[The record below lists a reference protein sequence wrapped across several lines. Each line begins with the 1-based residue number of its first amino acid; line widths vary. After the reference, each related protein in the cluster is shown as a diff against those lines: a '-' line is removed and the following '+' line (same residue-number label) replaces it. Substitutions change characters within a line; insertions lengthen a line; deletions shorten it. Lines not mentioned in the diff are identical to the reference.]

1 MKRIIISF
9 AAFCALGLLVV
20 AGVVFSGLISV
31 AADDPHTGVV
41 HAFLETARNRSIE
54 VRSEDI
60 VVPSLDDEDQIRA
73 GAGNYDSMCV
83 GCHLAPGM
91 AETELSNGL
100 YPAPPSLAE
109 AGLYGDPAKTFWVI
123 KHGIKATGMP
133 AWGKSMADPY
143 IWGMVAFLQK
153 LPELDEGAYRALVAS
168 SGGHQH
174 GGGETPAAHGQQ
186 HGEVALDD
194 HHQGDSG
201 DSDHHGS
208 SSSSDAAGQSN
219 FGHHGNNESDDH
231 HASEE
236 PQAVKH
242 SNGNGGDNADA
253 EGKSPSKN
261 HVHADGKQ
269 HDH

>member
-174 GGGETPAAHGQQ
+174 GGGETPAG
-186 HGEVALDD
+186 
-194 HHQGDSG
+194 
-201 DSDHHGS
+201 
-208 SSSSDAAGQSN
+208 
-219 FGHHGNNESDDH
+219 
-231 HASEE
+231 
-236 PQAVKH
+236 
-242 SNGNGGDNADA
+242 
-253 EGKSPSKN
+253 
-261 HVHADGKQ
+261 
-269 HDH
+269 

>member
-60 VVPSLDDEDQIRA
+60 AVPSLDDEDQIRA

-153 LPELDEGAYRALVAS
+153 LPKLDEGAYRALVAS

-174 GGGETPAAHGQQ
+174 GGGETPAGHGEQ
-186 HGEVALDD
+186 HGEMASGD

-201 DSDHHGS
+201 GSDHHGS
-208 SSSSDAAGQSN
+208 SSSGGAPGQPGS
-219 FGHHGNNESDDH
+219 GHHGGKESDDH
-231 HASEE
+231 HASDQPQTAEE
-236 PQAVKH
+236 
-242 SNGNGGDNADA
+242 STDNDRADA
-253 EGKSPSKN
+253 EGKSSANN

-269 HDH
+269 HEH

>member
-9 AAFCALGLLVV
+9 VAFCALGLLVV
-20 AGVVFSGLISV
+20 AGVVFSGLINV
-31 AADDPHTGVV
+31 AADDPHTEAV
-41 HAFLETARNRSIE
+41 HAFLETARNRSVD

-60 VVPSLDDEDQIRA
+60 AVPSLDDEDQIRA

-100 YPAPPSLAE
+100 YPAPPNLAE
-109 AGLYGDPAKTFWVI
+109 AGIYDNPAKTFWVI

-153 LPELDEGAYRALVAS
+153 LPDLDAGAYRALVAS

-174 GGGETPAAHGQQ
+174 GGGETPAGNDE
-186 HGEVALDD
+186 HGETASDN
-194 HHQGDSG
+194 HHQDDSNS
-201 DSDHHGS
+201 SDHHGS
-208 SSSSDAAGQSN
+208 SSSGGVTGQSGS
-219 FGHHGNNESDDH
+219 GHHGDNESDDH
-231 HASEE
+231 HALDE
-236 PQAVKH
+236 PQAVE
-242 SNGNGGDNADA
+242 NGTGSDSADE
-253 EGKSPSKN
+253 EGKSSSEN

-269 HDH
+269 HGH

>member
-1 MKRIIISF
+1 MKRIIVSF
-9 AAFCALGLLVV
+9 VAFCALGLLVV

-31 AADDPHTGVV
+31 AADDPHTGAV

-60 VVPSLDDEDQIRA
+60 AVPSLDDEDQIRA

-100 YPAPPSLAE
+100 YPAPPNLAE
-109 AGLYGDPAKTFWVI
+109 AGIYDDPAKTFWVI

-153 LPELDEGAYRALVAS
+153 LPDLDKGAYRALVAS

-174 GGGETPAAHGQQ
+174 GGGETDAGNHHGDNQPEG
-186 HGEVALDD
+186 GE
-194 HHQGDSG
+194 
-201 DSDHHGS
+201 DHHGGS
-208 SSSSDAAGQSN
+208 IHDHHGAADQGKADHHNSDAARDGEALTARPTS
-219 FGHHGNNESDDH
+219 H
-231 HASEE
+231 
-236 PQAVKH
+236 K
-242 SNGNGGDNADA
+242 
-253 EGKSPSKN
+253 
-261 HVHADGKQ
+261 HADGKE
-269 HDH
+269 HVHED

>member
-1 MKRIIISF
+1 MKKIIISF

-31 AADDPHTGVV
+31 AADDPHTGAV

-60 VVPSLDDEDQIRA
+60 AVPSLDDEDQIRA

-100 YPAPPSLAE
+100 YPAPPNLAE
-109 AGLYGDPAKTFWVI
+109 AGLYDDPAKTFWVI

-133 AWGKSMADPY
+133 AWGKSMAAPY
-143 IWGMVAFLQK
+143 IWEMVAFLRK
-153 LPELDEGAYRALVAS
+153 LPDLDEGAYRALVAS

-174 GGGETPAAHGQQ
+174 GGGETPAGHGKQ
-186 HGEVALDD
+186 HGEIASDD

-201 DSDHHGS
+201 GSDHHGS
-208 SSSSDAAGQSN
+208 SGSGGAPGQPGS
-219 FGHHGNNESDDH
+219 GHHDGKESDDH
-231 HASEE
+231 HASDQPQTAEE
-236 PQAVKH
+236 
-242 SNGNGGDNADA
+242 STDNDRADA

-269 HDH
+269 HEH

>member
-1 MKRIIISF
+1 MKRIIISC

-41 HAFLETARNRSIE
+41 HAFLETAHNRSIE
-54 VRSEDI
+54 ARSEDI
-60 VVPSLDDEDQIRA
+60 AVPSLDDEDQIRA

-109 AGLYGDPAKTFWVI
+109 AGPYDDPAKTFWVI

-153 LPELDEGAYRALVAS
+153 LPDLDEGAYRALVAS

-208 SSSSDAAGQSN
+208 SSSGEAAGESGS
-219 FGHHGNNESDDH
+219 GHHEEIGSDGH
-231 HASEE
+231 HAADE
-236 PQAVKH
+236 PQAGEH
-242 SNGNGGDNADA
+242 SNGNNNADA
-253 EGKSPSKN
+253 ESSPNSKS
-261 HVHADGKQ
+261 HEHADGQQ

>member
-174 GGGETPAAHGQQ
+174 GGGETPAGHGEQ
-186 HGEVALDD
+186 HGEMASDD
-194 HHQGDSG
+194 HHQGDSSS
-201 DSDHHGS
+201 SDHHGS
-208 SSSSDAAGQSN
+208 STSNDAAGQSDS
-219 FGHHGNNESDDH
+219 GHHGNNESDDH

-236 PQAVKH
+236 PQAVEH
-242 SNGNGGDNADA
+242 RNGSGSADA
-253 EGKSPSKN
+253 ERNSSPN
-261 HVHADGKQ
+261 NYLHVESNQ
-269 HDH
+269 HKH

>member
-31 AADDPHTGVV
+31 AADDPHTGAV

-60 VVPSLDDEDQIRA
+60 AVPSLDDEDQIRA

-100 YPAPPSLAE
+100 YPAPPNLAE
-109 AGLYGDPAKTFWVI
+109 AGIYDDPAKTFWVI

-153 LPELDEGAYRALVAS
+153 LPDLDEGAYRALVAS

-174 GGGETPAAHGQQ
+174 GGGETQ
-186 HGEVALDD
+186 HGEMALDD

-201 DSDHHGS
+201 GSDHHGS
-208 SSSSDAAGQSN
+208 SRPGGATGQSGS
-219 FGHHGNNESDDH
+219 GHHGGKESDDH
-231 HASEE
+231 HASHQ
-236 PQAVKH
+236 PQTAEH
-242 SNGNGGDNADA
+242 STDNDRADA
-253 EGKSPSKN
+253 EGKSPSK
-261 HVHADGKQ
+261 HHAHADGKQ
-269 HDH
+269 HEH

>member
-9 AAFCALGLLVV
+9 AAFCALGLVVV

-31 AADDPHTGVV
+31 AADDPHTGAV
-41 HAFLETARNRSIE
+41 HAFLETARSRSIE

-60 VVPSLDDEDQIRA
+60 AVPSLDDEDQIRA
-73 GAGNYDSMCV
+73 GAGNYNSMCV

-91 AETELSNGL
+91 TETELSKGL

-109 AGLYGDPAKTFWVI
+109 AGIYDDPAMTFWII

-153 LPELDEGAYRALVAS
+153 LPDLDEGAYRALVAS

-174 GGGETPAAHGQQ
+174 GGGETPAGKDEHGDM
-186 HGEVALDD
+186 ASDD
-194 HHQGDSG
+194 HHQVDSSG
-201 DSDHHGS
+201 SDHHGS
-208 SSSSDAAGQSN
+208 SSSAGTTDQSGS
-219 FGHHGNNESDDH
+219 GHHGDNESDDH
-231 HASEE
+231 HEADE
-236 PQAVKH
+236 PQAV
-242 SNGNGGDNADA
+242 GNSTGGDSDVDAD
-253 EGKSPSKN
+253 GKSPSEN

-269 HDH
+269 HGH

>member
-9 AAFCALGLLVV
+9 VAFCALGLLVV

-31 AADDPHTGVV
+31 AADDPHTGAV

-60 VVPSLDDEDQIRA
+60 AVPSLDDEDQISA

-109 AGLYGDPAKTFWVI
+109 AGLYDDPAKTFWVI

-143 IWGMVAFLQK
+143 IWEMVAFLQK

-174 GGGETPAAHGQQ
+174 GGGETPAGHGEQ
-186 HGEVALDD
+186 HGEMASDD

-201 DSDHHGS
+201 SSDHHGS
-208 SSSSDAAGQSN
+208 SSSGGATSQSSS
-219 FGHHGNNESDDH
+219 GHHGDNESDDH

-236 PQAVKH
+236 PQAVEH
-242 SNGNGGDNADA
+242 SNGSDSDSADA

-269 HDH
+269 HEH

>member
-109 AGLYGDPAKTFWVI
+109 AGLYGDPAKHF
-123 KHGIKATGMP
+123 
-133 AWGKSMADPY
+133 
-143 IWGMVAFLQK
+143 
-153 LPELDEGAYRALVAS
+153 
-168 SGGHQH
+168 
-174 GGGETPAAHGQQ
+174 
-186 HGEVALDD
+186 
-194 HHQGDSG
+194 
-201 DSDHHGS
+201 GS
-208 SSSSDAAGQSN
+208 SSM
-219 FGHHGNNESDDH
+219 
-231 HASEE
+231 ASR
-236 PQAVKH
+236 PLGCLRGVKAWLTRT
-242 SNGNGGDNADA
+242 SG
-253 EGKSPSKN
+253 EWWLFCRSFLS
-261 HVHADGKQ
+261 
-269 HDH
+269 

>member
-1 MKRIIISF
+1 MKRLVISF
-9 AAFCALGLLVV
+9 AAFCTLGLLIV
-20 AGVVFSGLISV
+20 AGVVFTGLVNV
-31 AADDPHTGVV
+31 AADDPHTGAV
-41 HAFLETARNRSIE
+41 HAFLETARNRSIM
-54 VRSEDI
+54 VRAEDI
-60 VVPSLDDEDQIRA
+60 AVPALDDEGQISA
-73 GAGNYDSMCV
+73 GAGNYDSMCA

-109 AGLYGDPAKTFWVI
+109 AGLYDDPAKTFWVI

-153 LPELDEGAYRALVAS
+153 LPKLDEGAYRALVAS

-174 GGGETPAAHGQQ
+174 GGGETPAGHGEQ
-186 HGEVALDD
+186 HGEMASGD

-201 DSDHHGS
+201 GSDHHGS
-208 SSSSDAAGQSN
+208 SSSGGAPGQPGS
-219 FGHHGNNESDDH
+219 GHHGGKESDDH
-231 HASEE
+231 HASDQPQTAEE
-236 PQAVKH
+236 
-242 SNGNGGDNADA
+242 STDNDRADA
-253 EGKSPSKN
+253 EGKSSANN

-269 HDH
+269 HEH

>member
-20 AGVVFSGLISV
+20 AGVVFSGLINV
-31 AADDPHTGVV
+31 AADDPHTGAV

-174 GGGETPAAHGQQ
+174 GGGETPAGHSEQ
-186 HGEVALDD
+186 HGEMASGD

-201 DSDHHGS
+201 GSDHHGS
-208 SSSSDAAGQSN
+208 SSTGGASGQSGS
-219 FGHHGNNESDDH
+219 GHHGNNESDDH

-236 PQAVKH
+236 PQAVEH
-242 SNGNGGDNADA
+242 SNGSDSADV

-269 HDH
+269 HEH